1 MNDILTRI
9 LDDPASVGELAPQD
23 IPGLLCQ
30 LAAVQSVLTAR
41 LLKTPANGAGS
52 LPNDVLV
59 DVKEAAKRTGLSS
72 SYLYRRPLP
81 FKVKEG
87 GRVLFS
93 SNGILAWI
101 KKRQGR

>member
-1 MNDILTRI
+1 MAKKKTKETSVKTTVDLPQSLWREAKIRA
-9 LDDPASVGELAPQD
+9 LDEGTDFRRVV
-23 IPGLLCQ
+23 I
-30 LAAVQSVLTAR
+30 AAL
-41 LLKTPANGAGS
+41 
-52 LPNDVLV
+52 
-59 DVKEAAKRTGLSS
+59 E

-93 SNGILAWI
+93 SNGISAWI